1 MDRQFGKVQIY
12 TGHGKGKTTASLGLA
27 IRVLG
32 RNKKTAIVYF
42 DKGGDHYGERRILDK
57 LKQSE
62 NLDYFV
68 FGAPRFDP
76 AAKTFRFGVEEQDR
90 NEAEQALKKVEELFQ
105 DKNLDLLVL
114 DEINSTIALG
124 MLKLEDVLQVLEKKS
139 ENLELVLT
147 GRDAPQELLDK
158 ADLVTE
164 MKLIKHYY
172 YQGQEA
178 REGIEY

>member
-1 MDRQFGKVQIY
+1 MARIQIY

-27 IRVLG
+27 IRALG
-32 RNKKTAIVYF
+32 RNKRVAIVYF

-68 FGAPRFDP
+68 FGALRFN
-76 AAKTFRFGVEEQDR
+76 AVAKTFRFGVEDQDKE
-90 NEAEQALKKVEELFQ
+90 EADKALAKVEQLIKEN
-105 DKNLDLLVL
+105 NLDLLIL

-124 MLKLEDVLQVLEKKS
+124 MLKLESVLEILAKKP
-139 ENLELVLT
+139 EGLELVLT

-164 MKLIKHYY
+164 MKLIKHYF

-178 REGIEY
+178 REGMEY